1 MTPQER
7 LNYLLEPV
15 TIENNRQVIV
25 ADLIE
30 AVGLEGS
37 GLVLGTLQAAS
48 AQNPILAAAYQALVT
63 VGISLAGDLRQGMID
78 QLAAASQA
86 QPPELRWSN
95 ELRDA
100 VKRLGR
106 VVQPRW
112 VGQYATEPTLAQI
125 ELEVAKQAL
134 RQEAAERYNAFVDA
148 VEAWD
153 GSGEEPVL

>member
-15 TIENNRQVIV
+15 TIENPKQIIV

-125 ELEVAKQAL
+125 ELEDLKQSW
-134 RQEAAERYNAFVDA
+134 RTSAAARYNAHIEAIDA
-148 VEAWD
+148 YVL
-153 GSGEEPVL
+153 GGEEPVL